1 MSVPGFELCSA
12 IDNSVSLSFSFWQKD
27 ALAFFFLYFVL
38 LRYYVAFSFDALKR
52 VEN

>member
-12 IDNSVSLSFSFWQKD
+12 DNNSVSLSFSFWQKD
-27 ALAFFFLYFVL
+27 ALAFFSIFCFVEILCSFFFLTL
-38 LRYYVAFSFDALKR
+38 HKR